1 MKPFFPLI
9 MSTKS
14 TECIINFSDIE
25 AKRVSQV
32 KEMDE
37 KKTTTQQIYYPRY
50 NHPTMGENQQF
61 IIQFPWIHIDAYGI
75 PSKGKYYEKDSDR
88 THIRLPLDASKPKV
102 AILIEKLKELDKHF
116 TSEAFAS
123 SILGDKWKKYKYNPI
138 FRDPNADVDE
148 DDKPSDGKV
157 KKPYIKMKL
166 FTDYQSG
173 DIKTKLFKVELSEDE
188 KITNQTAC
196 DDIKTIDDVSGIITY
211 LSMIRVIAQGVKF
224 WVLPVKKE
232 WGFAFKVIKAQ
243 VQPSSKKSSAM
254 KSFMTSDAFLDSDD
268 EGSKKVVKEV
278 KKVSSLDSDDEKPV
292 AKKSSKKE
300 AEVESSDDDSD
311 DSEDEKPVTK
321 GKQASKKVESDND
334 SEDEKPTKA
343 KPATKATRGGK
354 GGKSAHA

>member
-1 MKPFFPLI
+1 

-88 THIRLPLDASKPKV
+88 SHIRLPLDASKPKV
-102 AILIEKLKELDKHF
+102 AILIEKLKELDKYF
-116 TSEAFAS
+116 SSEAFAS

-138 FRDPNADVDE
+138 FRDPSADADE

-157 KKPYIKMKL
+157 RKPYIKLKL
-166 FTDYQSG
+166 FTDYLSG
-173 DIKTKLFKVELSEDE
+173 DIKTKLFKVELNEDE

-196 DDIKTIDDVSGIITY
+196 DDVKTIDDVSGIITY
-211 LSMIRVIAQGVKF
+211 LSNIRAIAQGVKF

-232 WGFAFKVIKAQ
+232 WGFTLKVIKAQ

-268 EGSKKVVKEV
+268 EGGKKIVKEV
-278 KKVSSLDSDDEKPV
+278 KKVSSLDSDDDKPV
-292 AKKSSKKE
+292 KKSSKKE
-300 AEVESSDDDSD
+300 AEVESSDDDSED
-311 DSEDEKPVTK
+311 DSEDSDDDKPVSNK
-321 GKQASKKVESDND
+321 GKQASKKVNDSD
-334 SEDEKPTKA
+334 SEDDKPAKA